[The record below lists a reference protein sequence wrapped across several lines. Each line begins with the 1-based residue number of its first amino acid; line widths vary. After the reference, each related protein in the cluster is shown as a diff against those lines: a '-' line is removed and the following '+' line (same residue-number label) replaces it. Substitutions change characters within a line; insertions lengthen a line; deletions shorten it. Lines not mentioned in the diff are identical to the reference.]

1 MSKRGLLSEFP
12 PHCPSHDFM
21 VHRILLELG
30 GPEDPVWV
38 FLDSQHKHILSQLKS
53 TYEQSLKFVEGPS
66 NFRKAT

>member
-1 MSKRGLLSEFP
+1 
-12 PHCPSHDFM
+12 M